1 MTSHNK
7 AIFTTTALVVAVG
20 TVFALSGCAPAAS
33 NAATDSF
40 SVVATTTQVADFSR
54 EIAGAAGTV
63 TGLVLANQ
71 SVHGFDPSANN
82 LLELGAADVLVT
94 NGVELESWLD
104 DAITASGFDGTV
116 IDASTGVTLLE
127 AGAAEDSHAEDEATH
142 SEDEAAH
149 TEEDDHAAEEAAHAE
164 EDSHA
169 AEEAAHAAEEAAAA
183 SEDGHDDHGA
193 YDPHIWT
200 NPANAIVMVQNITAG
215 FAAADP
221 AQATA
226 FETNSAAYIEKLTA
240 LNGWATASIDQ
251 VPVAERL
258 LVTNHDAFTYFYNA
272 YGITFVGSII
282 PSLDD
287 NAEPSAAELDT
298 LIAAITASGAKAVFS
313 EASLSPKL
321 AETIGQEAGVTVY
334 SGENALYSDSLGAAG
349 SAGESYLSAT
359 IHNVTVLMD
368 SWGYEAL
375 PLPATLAI

>member
-7 AIFTTTALVVAVG
+7 KAAAATALVAAMG
-20 TVFALSGCAPAAS
+20 TVFALSGCVPAGS
-33 NAATDSF
+33 TAATDSF
-40 SVVATTTQVADFSR
+40 AVVATTTQVADFSR

-82 LLELGAADVLVT
+82 LLDLGAADVLVT
-94 NGVELESWLD
+94 SGVDLESWLD
-104 DAITASGFDGTV
+104 DVIAASGFDGTV

-127 AGAAEDSHAEDEATH
+127 AGASEDSHSEDEATH
-142 SEDEAAH
+142 A
-149 TEEDDHAAEEAAHAE
+149 EEDDHAAEEAA
-164 EDSHA
+164 
-169 AEEAAHAAEEAAAA
+169 AA
-183 SEDGHDDHGA
+183 SDDGHDDHGA
-193 YDPHIWT
+193 YDPHIWA
-200 NPANAIVMVQNITAG
+200 NPANAILMVQNITAG

-240 LNGWATASIDQ
+240 LNDWATASIDQ
-251 VPVAERL
+251 VPAAERL

-287 NAEPSAAELDT
+287 HAEPSAAELDT

-321 AETIGQEAGVTVY
+321 ADTIGQEAGVTVY

-349 SAGESYLSAT
+349 SAGETYLSAV
-359 IHNVTVLMD
+359 IHNVTVLID

-375 PLPATLAI
+375 PLPATLAV